1 MNKRDDHDK
10 DVETPQST
18 DIEQCRRDFVK
29 GSGIGRK
36 GRNRGNNG
44 ASGCRRPPL
53 LPERGFEQ
61 ALEDARSQGSEGY
74 VVKDLRAFNV
84 VFA

>member
-1 MNKRDDHDK
+1 M
-10 DVETPQST
+10 V
-18 DIEQCRRDFVK
+18 
-29 GSGIGRK
+29 
-36 GRNRGNNG
+36 
-44 ASGCRRPPL
+44 
-53 LPERGFEQ
+53 FEQ